1 MKTRKL
7 YDPRGESWMKGFTQ
21 PADSHRL
28 YADWVED
35 RWSWTEDGVPM
46 KLEKEATTADW
57 DVTSAPSPHEVQ
69 RVSGIDGDEIVGPV
83 EFLRGK
89 RVSQAQVFCGDF
101 DFEETISADFHRL
114 LAKQARFSDRLL
126 QMKIDASQQAEY
138 DRRVKNKRRREKWRE
153 DRVVKKN
160 AACESADD
168 RRARR
173 EKMRK
178 KMQTAGYSAEQFAR
192 GLLVK
197 VQSKNMKMKE
207 TRRIRRK
214 RATRLEV
221 QES

>member
-21 PADSHRL
+21 PAESHRL

-46 KLEKEATTADW
+46 KPEKQAMTAAKEDKEFPVDW
-57 DVTSAPSPHEVQ
+57 DVTSAPGPHEVR

-114 LAKQARFSDRLL
+114 LAKQARFSDRLKM
-126 QMKIDASQQAEY
+126 MKIDASQQAEY

-153 DRVVKKN
+153 DRVAKKK

-178 KMQTAGYSAEQFAR
+178 KMQTAGYSAE
-192 GLLVK
+192 
-197 VQSKNMKMKE
+197 
-207 TRRIRRK
+207 
-214 RATRLEV
+214 
-221 QES
+221 